1 MATRLLKIRFQAW
14 VVTSSG
20 NQEWNRIISR
30 DRSFFCRILY
40 LEVSF
45 PPDSHS
51 SFRRIFSCQNRRN
64 LFETNLSLKKSY
76 SSASSFLHRFWIY
89 HGIREPK
96 LDTVLL
102 KHLYS
107 FRGGV
112 MLGEIGFSQ
121 LARA

>member
-1 MATRLLKIRFQAW
+1 VEIRNGAGLFRGIDLFLQDFFF
-14 VVTSSG
+14 G
-20 NQEWNRIISR
+20 REFSR
-30 DRSFFCRILY
+30 
-40 LEVSF
+40 
-45 PPDSHS
+45 PDSHS

-89 HGIREPK
+89 QGILEPK

>member
-1 MATRLLKIRFQAW
+1 MEESFTARTLIHLSAESSLAKTAEIYLKP
-14 VVTSSG
+14 TYPLK
-20 NQEWNRIISR
+20 N
-30 DRSFFCRILY
+30 Y
-40 LEVSF
+40 
-45 PPDSHS
+45 
-51 SFRRIFSCQNRRN
+51 
-64 LFETNLSLKKSY
+64 SL
-76 SSASSFLHRFWIY
+76 ASSFLHRFWIY
-89 HGIREPK
+89 QGIREPK

>member
-1 MATRLLKIRFQAW
+1 VEIRNGAGLFRGIDLFLQDFFF
-14 VVTSSG
+14 G
-20 NQEWNRIISR
+20 REFSR
-30 DRSFFCRILY
+30 
-40 LEVSF
+40 
-45 PPDSHS
+45 PDSHS

-107 FRGGV
+107 FRGV